1 MTIIRRADQILEPRR
16 PGVNRL
22 VMAGPTTG
30 ATMLSVSDLMMEAGS
45 TIPYHVHPNTEE
57 SMYLV
62 EGELVAMLDGKR
74 FRFAQGDCM
83 IATMGR
89 GHGFINESDMPARM
103 ITMYPT
109 TSPEMTPIDDS
120 GIVDG
125 RPESGVTFR
134 SEAEPFEFFP
144 GISRYDM
151 VGDFTG
157 AASTYMS
164 ELIFESGALAPNHY
178 HPAHEEAMFC
188 LSGGLT
194 AVYGAEDDVPLSG
207 GDIFTCEIAVR
218 HGVFS
223 KAGTSGGRLLA
234 LHPVLNPPPR
244 VDVD

>member
-1 MTIIRRADQILEPRR
+1 MTIIRRADQILEARR

-22 VMAGPTTG
+22 VMTGPTTG
-30 ATMLSVSDLMMEAGS
+30 ATMISVSDLTMDPGS

-83 IATMGR
+83 IATQGR
-89 GHGFINESDMPARM
+89 GHGFINESDSPARM
-103 ITMYPT
+103 ITMYP
-109 TSPEMTPIDDS
+109 SVAPEMTPVDDS

-134 SEAEPFEFFP
+134 SEAEPYEFSP
-144 GISRYDM
+144 GIARYDM
-151 VGDFTG
+151 VGDFAG

-164 ELIFESGALAPNHY
+164 ELIFESGASAPNHY
-178 HPAHEEAMFC
+178 HPAHEESMFC

-194 AVYGAEDDVPLSG
+194 AVYGEENDIPISA
-207 GDIFTCEIAVR
+207 GDNFLCETGVR
-218 HGVFS
+218 HGVIS
-223 KAGTSGGRLLA
+223 KPGTGGGSLLA

-244 VDVD
+244 VEVD